1 MKAMQ
6 EDLQS
11 QHMTLSVEGTII
23 SVSDGYQQSVE
34 VEFKEIPNDTRDA
47 ELVVLE

>member
-1 MKAMQ
+1 MQ

-23 SVSDGYQQSVE
+23 SVSDGYQQSVQI
-34 VEFKEIPNDTRDA
+34 EFKEIPIETCDA
-47 ELVVLE
+47 EVVVLE